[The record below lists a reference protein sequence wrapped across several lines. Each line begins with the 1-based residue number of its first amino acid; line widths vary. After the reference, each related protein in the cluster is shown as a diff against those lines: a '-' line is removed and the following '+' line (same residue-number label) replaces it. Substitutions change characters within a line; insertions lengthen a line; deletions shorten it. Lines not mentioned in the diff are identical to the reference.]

1 LQSLALYGLEAIK
14 ANNGWA
20 ISALGISIVFTGLTL
35 LSLSISQIHKILDF
49 WENRDGFFD
58 RIKAARKNGKK
69 TFPPPSAEFKS
80 LDTTRTAVEYKLLTN
95 RIGVPFSLP
104 RLLKMAKKSGLYKPH
119 LSINELL
126 KAGLIAPDGDGFFY
140 WNE

>member
-1 LQSLALYGLEAIK
+1 LYGLEAIN

-49 WENRDGFFD
+49 WENRSDFFD
-58 RIKAARKNGKK
+58 RIKSARKNEKK
-69 TFPPPSAEFKS
+69 TCPPLSTEFRS
-80 LDTTRTAVEYKLLTN
+80 LDMAKTVMEYKLLTD
-95 RIGVPFSLP
+95 RTGVPFSLP
-104 RLLKMAKKSGLYKPH
+104 RVLKMAKKSGLHRPH
-119 LSINELL
+119 SSINELL
-126 KAGLIAPDGDGFFY
+126 KAGLILPDGDGFFY

>member
-1 LQSLALYGLEAIK
+1 MHGLEAIS

-35 LSLSISQIHKILDF
+35 LSLSISQLHKILDF
-49 WENRDGFFD
+49 WENRRDFFD
-58 RIKAARKNGKK
+58 RIKSVRKSGKK
-69 TFPPPSAEFKS
+69 TCPSPPTEFRS
-80 LDTTRTAVEYKLLTN
+80 LDITKAVMEYKLLTD

-104 RLLKMAKKSGLYKPH
+104 RLLKMAKKSGLHRPH

-126 KAGLIAPDGDGFFY
+126 KAGLIMPDGDGFFY

>member
-1 LQSLALYGLEAIK
+1 LYGLEAIN

-49 WENRDGFFD
+49 WENRSDFFD
-58 RIKAARKNGKK
+58 RIKSARKNGKK
-69 TFPPPSAEFKS
+69 TCPPLSTEFRS
-80 LDTTRTAVEYKLLTN
+80 LDMAKTVMEYKLLTD
-95 RIGVPFSLP
+95 RTGVPFSLP
-104 RLLKMAKKSGLYKPH
+104 RVLKMAKKSGLHRPH
-119 LSINELL
+119 SSINELL
-126 KAGLIAPDGDGFFY
+126 KAGLILPDGDGFFY